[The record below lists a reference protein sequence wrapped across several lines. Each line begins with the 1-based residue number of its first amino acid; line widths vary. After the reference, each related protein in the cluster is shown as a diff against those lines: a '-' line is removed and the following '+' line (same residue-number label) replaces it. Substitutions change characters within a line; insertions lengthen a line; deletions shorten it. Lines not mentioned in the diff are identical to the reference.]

1 MSLSRWVKI
10 QLAIFTVI
18 TVIAGMVMLFGYVK
32 VLSLFGVGH
41 YTVTVQL
48 PRAGGLY
55 QNGNVTYRGTEVGR
69 VTAVHLTDT
78 AVEATLSLRSDVR
91 IPSDLDAQVHSASAI
106 GEQYVALQP
115 RSGTAPAL
123 KEGDVIPASRTS
135 VPPDINALLAA
146 ANRGLQA
153 IPGDNLQ
160 TVIDESY
167 TAIGGLGPEISRL
180 VKGSTQLAIDGR
192 ANLDPLTAVID
203 QSQPVLDSQA
213 HTADAIGD
221 WAAHLATIS
230 HQLQVNDTSV
240 AGLLDRGG
248 RAADEGRRLVDR
260 LQPTLPLLLANLV
273 SIGQVAITYQ
283 PALEQLLV
291 LLPEGTADL
300 QSAVMASADTA
311 HPGVALDFKLNLN
324 LPPPCLTGYL
334 PAQQQR
340 TPNFEDAPDRPAGDL
355 YCRIP
360 QDSPNA
366 VRGARNYPCLTRPGK
381 RAPTVKM
388 CESDEQY
395 VPLNDGFN
403 WKGDPNA
410 TLSGQDIPQLP
421 PGSPPAH
428 APAPPGPAP
437 PAPIAAAEYDPAT
450 GTYVGPDGKV
460 YTQADLAQPT
470 SKGKTWQSMLT
481 PPTSN

>member
-1 MSLSRWVKI
+1 VFVGTRVPVQALI
-10 QLAIFTVI
+10 DYIE
-18 TVIAGMVMLFGYVK
+18 GGYCLK
-32 VLSLFGVGH
+32 EFLDDFP
-41 YTVTVQL
+41 TVTREL
-48 PRAGGLY
+48 
-55 QNGNVTYRGTEVGR
+55 
-69 VTAVHLTDT
+69 AV
-78 AVEATLSLRSDVR
+78 A
-91 IPSDLDAQVHSASAI
+91 
-106 GEQYVALQP
+106 
-115 RSGTAPAL
+115 
-123 KEGDVIPASRTS
+123 
-135 VPPDINALLAA
+135 
-146 ANRGLQA
+146 
-153 IPGDNLQ
+153 
-160 TVIDESY
+160 
-167 TAIGGLGPEISRL
+167 
-180 VKGSTQLAIDGR
+180 
-192 ANLDPLTAVID
+192 
-203 QSQPVLDSQA
+203 
-213 HTADAIGD
+213 
-221 WAAHLATIS
+221 
-230 HQLQVNDTSV
+230 
-240 AGLLDRGG
+240 
-248 RAADEGRRLVDR
+248 
-260 LQPTLPLLLANLV
+260 
-273 SIGQVAITYQ
+273 
-283 PALEQLLV
+283 ALEQLLV